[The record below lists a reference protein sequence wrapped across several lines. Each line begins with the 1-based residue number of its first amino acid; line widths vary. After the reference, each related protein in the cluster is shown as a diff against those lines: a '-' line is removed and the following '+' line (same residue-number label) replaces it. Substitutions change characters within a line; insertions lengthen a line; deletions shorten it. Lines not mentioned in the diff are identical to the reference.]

1 MERERLEKKKK
12 LEQDKLDGEKGSAN
26 KVNFHHT
33 INFHWSLFI
42 QVFSFTYEMP
52 CGQKKRISEPEFGF
66 NVTANDD
73 LT

>member
-42 QVFSFTYEMP
+42 QVFSFTYDLL
-52 CGQKKRISEPEFGF
+52 CVRISVFL
-66 NVTANDD
+66 D
-73 LT
+73 LNLALISQQMKI